1 MYSVVSFDI
10 FDTLVH
16 RRVRAPVD
24 VFEAVRLSV
33 LRDRLALL
41 NHDRLASFPHQRMRA
56 EREAREILS
65 ASEGG
70 EGEVRFDE
78 IYDRYEAISGCNK
91 EFRNLLQMTELRL
104 EKTLLFASHAGLE
117 KYKQL
122 RGQAHRAMFI
132 SDMYLPSDWL
142 LSVLEDLGFPDAR
155 SVPIFVSGEYR
166 KSKSS
171 GALYQL
177 IRDKYAMS
185 KDDRWLH
192 VGDNPFADIT
202 NARAQGLETIHADWA
217 AVDNR
222 RVSPGHAQN
231 EYLIRSIIDFLEQPQ
246 ARPFVPEEEYASI
259 GYRRFGPIIFGFV
272 VWIMAKTRELG
283 LEKLAFIARDGWLPF
298 ELFRVLKQEIGLE
311 AIEEEYVYFS
321 RQAGFLTGVKGWD
334 VDRVWPL
341 GGRVKRKI
349 NESLAS
355 VGLTGETV
363 PHLIER
369 QGLQAEEIITD
380 EKYGAA
386 RALLVNSFEPILK
399 ICSDQR
405 EKFGPYF
412 NGVFEPGAKT
422 GLVDI
427 GWHGN
432 IQKYLI
438 ESLDPRFRKEQFTG
452 LFLGLHPPAAAIRD
466 RGYKMHGWVVDRGQ
480 PSHVHDYLVSGGV
493 ELLEFALTSD
503 HGTTLGFKVN
513 EDGSVAPVLEDL
525 QPEEAVYRER
535 AMKVQAGIRK
545 FVEDYRF
552 MLREF
557 DAASICSTAW
567 SLPFERLVV
576 DPTPRE
582 IELLADLSHSDT
594 AGTTSSRV
602 ALAERQS
609 WKVRAL
615 PGSRNRA
622 RKMAYWK
629 VAFDRLNS

>member
-1 MYSVVSFDI
+1 MYAVVSFDI

-24 VFEAVRLSV
+24 VFEAVRLAA

-41 NHDRLASFPHQRMRA
+41 NHDRLASFPHQRIRA

-65 ASEGG
+65 ATQRG
-70 EGEVRFDE
+70 EGEVRFEE
-78 IYDRYEAISGCNK
+78 IYDRYETISGCNK
-91 EFRNLLQMTELRL
+91 EFRNLLQLTELRL
-104 EKTLLFASHAGLE
+104 ERTLLFASHAGLE
-117 KYKQL
+117 RYNQL
-122 RGQAHRAMFI
+122 KAQAQRVMFI

-142 LSVLEDLGFPDAR
+142 LSVLEDLGFQDAR

-166 KSKSS
+166 KSKHS

-177 IRDKYAMS
+177 IRDKYAIS

-192 VGDNPFADIT
+192 VGDNHSADIA
-202 NARAQGLETIHADWA
+202 NARAQGLETLHADWA

-222 RVSPGHAQN
+222 RVSSGNAQN

-246 ARPFVPEEEYASI
+246 AKRFVPEEEYASI
-259 GYRRFGPIIFGFV
+259 GYRRFGPIIFGFL
-272 VWIMAKTRELG
+272 VWVMAKTKELG
-283 LEKLAFIARDGWLPF
+283 LEKLVFIARDGWLPF
-298 ELFRVLKQEIGLE
+298 DLFKALKHEMGLE
-311 AIEEEYVYFS
+311 AVEEDYIYFS
-321 RQAGFLTGVKGWD
+321 RQAGFLTGIRGWD

-341 GGRVKRKI
+341 GARVKRKVS
-349 NESLAS
+349 ESLAT
-355 VGLTGETV
+355 VGLTVETF

-369 QGLQAEEIITD
+369 HGLRAEDTITNQ
-380 EKYGAA
+380 KYGDA
-386 RALLVNSFEPILK
+386 RALLLNSFEPILK
-399 ICSDQR
+399 ICADQR

-412 NGVFEPGAKT
+412 ESVFKAGAKT

-438 ESLDPRFRKEQFTG
+438 ESLNPRFRKEQFTG
-452 LFLGLHPPAAAIRD
+452 LFLGLHPPAAAIRE
-466 RGYKMHGWVVDRGQ
+466 RGYNMHGWIVDRGQ
-480 PSHVHDYLVSGGV
+480 PSHVQDYLVSGGV
-493 ELLEFALTSD
+493 ELLEFALTSN
-503 HGTTLGFKVN
+503 HGTTLGFKVV
-513 EDGSVAPVLEDL
+513 EDGSVTPILEDL

-535 AMKVQAGIRK
+535 AMKVQGGIRK
-545 FVEDYRF
+545 FAEDYRF
-552 MLREF
+552 LLREF

-576 DPTPRE
+576 DPTPLE

-594 AGTTSSRV
+594 AGTTLSRV
-602 ALAERQS
+602 PLAERQS
-609 WKVRAL
+609 WSVRAL
-615 PGSRNRA
+615 PGRRNRA

-629 VAFDRLNS
+629 AAFDRLN